1 MEHPHLLP
9 DQFEEVL
16 DNDEA
21 LNVTSALREHLDA
34 CPECRAELATR
45 SALARALDQLPHH
58 GPAPLFGYRVMSQVQ
73 VFEPWHVA
81 LRDSVRRLVPRT
93 RPARWIA
100 SITAVT
106 MATLLTFAA
115 VWTALNTESAWL
127 FAEVGV
133 KRMRA
138 GVLGSLRVVL
148 ETAFGRDAL
157 NAIEGTGALG
167 TAIAVSVVIGVFLI
181 AIVGFRVAALASR
194 RRRS

>member
-1 MEHPHLLP
+1 MEHQHLLP

-21 LNVTSALREHLDA
+21 QDVTSALREHLDA

-58 GPAPLFGYRVMSQVQ
+58 GPATLFGYRVMSQVQ

-100 SITAVT
+100 GITAVT
-106 MATLLTFAA
+106 MATLLTFAG
-115 VWTALNTESAWL
+115 VWAALNTQSTWL
-127 FAEVGV
+127 FAEVGL
-133 KRMRA
+133 KRVRA
-138 GVLGSLRVVL
+138 GLLSSIRAVL

-157 NAIEGTGALG
+157 NAIEGTGTMG
-167 TAIAVSVVIGVFLI
+167 TAIAASIVVGVFLV